1 MSILSIKFPN
11 QELNLPILVD
21 GDELNESHHGKIQRT
36 IPIASSLLTGHIYV
50 IVDVAINTN
59 QIYFHI
65 KNNRI
70 IQLEMQNELMMSM
83 NHRTLKIR

>member
-36 IPIASSLLTGHIYV
+36 IPIASTDHIYV